1 MNEFDP
7 EPYNYLFNK
16 SNSFLDGNFVQT
28 NHPELERVLENFS
41 KIDPQL
47 FELLVYNQVMV
58 EENTVEGK

>member
-28 NHPELERVLENFS
+28 NHPELERVLENFA

-47 FELLVYNQVMV
+47 FELLVYN
-58 EENTVEGK
+58 